1 MLLNNCPETSLE
13 MIPEIIPEM
22 IPEIVVGIPEMVPE
36 IILEMIPEMFVG
48 ILEMIVG
55 IGTLPYFHRLC
66 PVAAGRTTAT
76 FK

>member
-1 MLLNNCPETSLE
+1 

-22 IPEIVVGIPEMVPE
+22 IPEMVVGIPEMVPE
-36 IILEMIPEMFVG
+36 IIPEMIAG
-48 ILEMIVG
+48 IPEMIVG
-55 IGTLPYFHRLC
+55 IGTLPYFHRFC